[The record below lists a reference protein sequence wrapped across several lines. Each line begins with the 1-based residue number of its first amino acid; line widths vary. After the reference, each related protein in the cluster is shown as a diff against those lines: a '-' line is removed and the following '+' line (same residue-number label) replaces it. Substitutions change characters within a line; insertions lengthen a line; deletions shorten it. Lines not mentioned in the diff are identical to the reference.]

1 MIHLN
6 RTKYNCENGGIHMP
20 IIKNF
25 FIALSN
31 NKALNNTAKKLG
43 PMFGANKVVAGNTIP
58 ALVETISR
66 LNEKGIVVT
75 VDNLGEYVSTE
86 GEAIMAKDQ
95 ILEVMYAINNYNLDA
110 HMSIKISQLGAEFDL
125 DLAYRNLREILLKAY
140 EFKNMHINIDT
151 EKYDSLLDVIQTVDR
166 LKGEF
171 KNLGT
176 VIQAYLFKAEALID
190 KYPELRLRLVKG
202 AYKENEFIAY
212 QTKDEIDRNY
222 INIIEKRLLNCNH
235 VTSIATH
242 DDQIINHVKQFTKD
256 NNIDKEQFEF
266 QMLYGFRT
274 ELAEEIAK
282 QGYNFCIYVP
292 YGDDWFS
299 YFMRRLAERPQNLVL
314 AYKEFTSP
322 KMLKKLGII
331 AGATVAV
338 GSLLSIITKKA
349 K

>member
-1 MIHLN
+1 
-6 RTKYNCENGGIHMP
+6 MP
-20 IIKNF
+20 IVKDF

-31 NKALNNTAKKLG
+31 SQFLNATAKKLG
-43 PMFGANKVVAGNTIP
+43 PMFGAKKVVAGNTIP
-58 ALVETISR
+58 MLLETIQR
-66 LNEKGIVVT
+66 LNDKGIVVT
-75 VDNLGEYVSTE
+75 VDNLGEYVANE
-86 GEAIMAKDQ
+86 GEAIQAKDR
-95 ILEVMYAINNYNLDA
+95 ILEVMYAIYDNNLDA

-125 DLAYRNLREILLKAY
+125 DLAYKNLREILLKAN
-140 EFKNMHINIDT
+140 EFNNMHINIDT
-151 EKYDSLLDVIQTVDR
+151 EKYESLFGVIQTVDR

-212 QTKDEIDRNY
+212 QTKEEIDKNY
-222 INIIEKRLLNCNH
+222 IDIIEKRLLNCNH

-242 DDQIINHVKQFTKD
+242 DDAIINHVKQFVKD
-256 NNIDKEQFEF
+256 NHIDKEQYEF

-274 ELAEEIAK
+274 ELAEEIARE
-282 QGYNFCIYVP
+282 GYNFCIYVP
-292 YGDDWFS
+292 FGDDWFS

-322 KMLKKLGII
+322 QMLKKLGII
-331 AGATVAV
+331 LGGTLAVAGSIVALFKF
-338 GSLLSIITKKA
+338 SKK
-349 K
+349 

>member
-1 MIHLN
+1 
-6 RTKYNCENGGIHMP
+6 MP
-20 IIKNF
+20 IVKDF

-31 NKALNNTAKKLG
+31 SQFLNATAKKLG
-43 PMFGANKVVAGNTIP
+43 PMFGAKKVVAGNTIP
-58 ALVETISR
+58 MLLETIQR
-66 LNEKGIVVT
+66 LNDKGIVVT
-75 VDNLGEYVSTE
+75 VDNLGEYVANE
-86 GEAIMAKDQ
+86 GEAIQAKDR
-95 ILEVMYAINNYNLDA
+95 ILEVMYAIYDNNLDA

-125 DLAYRNLREILLKAY
+125 YLAYKNLREILLKAN
-140 EFKNMHINIDT
+140 EFNNMHINIDT
-151 EKYDSLLDVIQTVDR
+151 EKYESLFGVIQTVDR

-212 QTKDEIDRNY
+212 QTKEEIDKNY
-222 INIIEKRLLNCNH
+222 IDIIEKRLLNCNH

-242 DDQIINHVKQFTKD
+242 DDVIINHVKQFVKD
-256 NNIDKEQFEF
+256 NHIDKEQYEF

-274 ELAEEIAK
+274 ELAEEIARE
-282 QGYNFCIYVP
+282 GYNFCIYVP
-292 YGDDWFS
+292 FGDDWFS

-322 KMLKKLGII
+322 QMLKKLGII
-331 AGATVAV
+331 LGGTLAVAGSIVALFKF
-338 GSLLSIITKKA
+338 SKK
-349 K
+349 

>member
-1 MIHLN
+1 
-6 RTKYNCENGGIHMP
+6 MP

-125 DLAYRNLREILLKAY
+125 DLAYRNLREILLKAN

-235 VTSIATH
+235 VTSIA
-242 DDQIINHVKQFTKD
+242 
-256 NNIDKEQFEF
+256 
-266 QMLYGFRT
+266 
-274 ELAEEIAK
+274 
-282 QGYNFCIYVP
+282 
-292 YGDDWFS
+292 
-299 YFMRRLAERPQNLVL
+299 
-314 AYKEFTSP
+314 
-322 KMLKKLGII
+322 
-331 AGATVAV
+331 
-338 GSLLSIITKKA
+338 
-349 K
+349 

>member
-1 MIHLN
+1 
-6 RTKYNCENGGIHMP
+6 MP
-20 IIKNF
+20 IVKDF

-31 NKALNNTAKKLG
+31 SQFLNATAKKLR
-43 PMFGANKVVAGNTIP
+43 PMFGAKKVVAGNTIP
-58 ALVETISR
+58 MLLETIQR
-66 LNEKGIVVT
+66 LNDKGIVVT
-75 VDNLGEYVSTE
+75 VDNLGEYVANE
-86 GEAIMAKDQ
+86 GEAIQAKDR
-95 ILEVMYAINNYNLDA
+95 ILEVMYAIYDNNLDA

-125 DLAYRNLREILLKAY
+125 DLAYKNLREILLKAN
-140 EFKNMHINIDT
+140 EFNNMHINIDT
-151 EKYDSLLDVIQTVDR
+151 EKYESLFGVIQTVDR

-212 QTKDEIDRNY
+212 QTKEEIDKNY
-222 INIIEKRLLNCNH
+222 IDIIEKRLLNCNH

-242 DDQIINHVKQFTKD
+242 DDAIINHVKQFVKD
-256 NNIDKEQFEF
+256 NHIDKEQYEF

-274 ELAEEIAK
+274 ELAEEIARE
-282 QGYNFCIYVP
+282 GYNFCIYVP
-292 YGDDWFS
+292 FGDDWFS

-322 KMLKKLGII
+322 QMLKKLGII
-331 AGATVAV
+331 LGGTLAVAGSIVALFKF
-338 GSLLSIITKKA
+338 SKK
-349 K
+349 

>member
-1 MIHLN
+1 
-6 RTKYNCENGGIHMP
+6 MP
-20 IIKNF
+20 IVKDF

-31 NKALNNTAKKLG
+31 SQFLNATAKKLG
-43 PMFGANKVVAGNTIP
+43 PMFGAKKVVAGNTIP
-58 ALVETISR
+58 MLLETIQR
-66 LNEKGIVVT
+66 LNDKGIVVT
-75 VDNLGEYVSTE
+75 VDNLGEYVANE
-86 GEAIMAKDQ
+86 GEAIQAKDR
-95 ILEVMYAINNYNLDA
+95 ILEVMYAIYDNNLDA

-125 DLAYRNLREILLKAY
+125 DLAYKNLREILLKAN
-140 EFKNMHINIDT
+140 EFNNMHINIDT
-151 EKYDSLLDVIQTVDR
+151 EKYESLFGVIQTVDR

-212 QTKDEIDRNY
+212 QTKEEIDKNY
-222 INIIEKRLLNCNH
+222 IDIIEKRLLNCNH

-242 DDQIINHVKQFTKD
+242 DDAIINHVKQFVKD
-256 NNIDKEQFEF
+256 NHIDKEQYEF

-274 ELAEEIAK
+274 ELAEEIARE
-282 QGYNFCIYVP
+282 GYNFCIYVP
-292 YGDDWFS
+292 FGDDWFS

-322 KMLKKLGII
+322 QMLKKLGII
-331 AGATVAV
+331 LGGTLAVAGSIV
-338 GSLLSIITKKA
+338 SLFKFSKK
-349 K
+349 

>member
-1 MIHLN
+1 
-6 RTKYNCENGGIHMP
+6 MP
-20 IIKNF
+20 IVKDF

-31 NKALNNTAKKLG
+31 SQFLNATAKKLG
-43 PMFGANKVVAGNTIP
+43 PMFGAKKVVAGNTIP
-58 ALVETISR
+58 MLLETIQR
-66 LNEKGIVVT
+66 LNDKGIVVT
-75 VDNLGEYVSTE
+75 VDNLGEYVANE
-86 GEAIMAKDQ
+86 GEAIQAKDR
-95 ILEVMYAINNYNLDA
+95 ILEVMYAIYDNNLDA

-125 DLAYRNLREILLKAY
+125 DLAYKNLREILLKAN
-140 EFKNMHINIDT
+140 EFNNMHINIDT
-151 EKYDSLLDVIQTVDR
+151 EKYESLFGVIQTVDR

-212 QTKDEIDRNY
+212 QTKEEIDKNY
-222 INIIEKRLLNCNH
+222 IDIIEKRLLNCNH

-242 DDQIINHVKQFTKD
+242 DDAIINHVKQFVKD
-256 NNIDKEQFEF
+256 NHIDKEQYEF

-274 ELAEEIAK
+274 ELAEEIARE
-282 QGYNFCIYVP
+282 GYNFCIYVP
-292 YGDDWFS
+292 FGDDWFS

-322 KMLKKLGII
+322 QMLKKLGII
-331 AGATVAV
+331 LSGTLAVAGSIVALFKF
-338 GSLLSIITKKA
+338 SKK
-349 K
+349 